1 LDVPVVSKEA
11 AEKYLGGL
19 EGRRV
24 SIQGFGN
31 VGQWHA
37 YFISK
42 MGAKVV
48 AISDTSGTVYD
59 PEGIDVEL
67 AMKVKNATG
76 KVINYPRGEKISDP
90 QAALYVDADILGPDA
105 MERQITLENV
115 GKVKAKIVVE
125 GANGPTTPEAE
136 LKLTERNVIVVPD
149 FLANAGGVVMSYL
162 EWVENL
168 QWYIWDEEET
178 RKRLEDIM
186 RRNFLRTYKKFEELR
201 NTGKVK
207 TMRDAALVLALER
220 IYEAMKVRGW
230 L

>member
-1 LDVPVVSKEA
+1 
-11 AEKYLGGL
+11 
-19 EGRRV
+19 
-24 SIQGFGN
+24 
-31 VGQWHA
+31 
-37 YFISK
+37 
-42 MGAKVV
+42 
-48 AISDTSGTVYD
+48 
-59 PEGIDVEL
+59 
-67 AMKVKNATG
+67 MKVKNTTG

-105 MERQITLENV
+105 IERQITLENV

-201 NTGKVK
+201 STGKVK